1 MTLILAHLEK
11 ERREIMRKM
20 DRISRENIVL
30 EVEQKEDVNYDIT
43 TWLSTN
49 LNSYDILDTF

>member
-20 DRISRENIVL
+20 DRISWENIVL